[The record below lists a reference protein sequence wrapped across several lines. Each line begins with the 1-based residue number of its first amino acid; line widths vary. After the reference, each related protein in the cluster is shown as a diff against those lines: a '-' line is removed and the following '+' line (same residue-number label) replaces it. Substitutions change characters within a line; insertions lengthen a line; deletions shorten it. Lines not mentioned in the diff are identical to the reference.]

1 MRKLIVI
8 LSAAAL
14 VLAFTLPVMAQ
25 SEWSFYGNSR
35 MWLEWANYDKEAP
48 SNPGCAGFDD
58 EELTWTLQSNSRIGA
73 NVAAGDIGG
82 RFEYGTGINLRLLYG
97 TWNFGPGTILA
108 GQDYTPVQWVI
119 SSQCGLGGGDC
130 GFIGW
135 GTYYTGR
142 VPQIKLSMGGF
153 QVALMDMG
161 SLSNPLSGSLATK
174 STAVWVDAGDTP
186 PTTGTALVL
195 GGALGDL
202 YEVPGTDGFSCVDTD
217 ATLPEIEAGY
227 TFNFGPGAFFIGGA
241 FHSHDAVGIYDGAEN
256 DYSIDAWAIQGGW
269 KLGFGPFYFNGAV
282 WFGQNPGDYGVAF
295 APGMEVISAVYC
307 SDTNSIEDVDAFHG
321 QFNIGFVVSDMLKL
335 EGGYSYYTGE
345 VDAEPSITT
354 EQTVNAWYV
363 QAAISPVKNVFL
375 IPEIGVIDYGDY
387 EETGQADVDLGKA
400 TYFGMKFQINF

>member
-1 MRKLIVI
+1 MRKLIVV

-35 MWLEWANYDKEAP
+35 MWLEWADYDKEAP
-48 SNPGCAGFDD
+48 SNPGLAGFDD

-82 RFEYGTGINLRLLYG
+82 RFEYGTGVNLRLLYG
-97 TWNFGPGTILA
+97 TWNFGAGTILA
-108 GQDYTPVQWVI
+108 GQDYTPVQWVV

-142 VPQIKLSMGGF
+142 IPQIKLSMGGF
-153 QVALMDMG
+153 QVALLDMG
-161 SLSNPLSGSLATK
+161 SLTNPLSSAAAGST
-174 STAVWVDAGDTP
+174 VWVPTGGTP
-186 PTTGTALVL
+186 PTGGAVLIAGATGT
-195 GGALGDL
+195 L
-202 YEVPGTDGFSCVDTD
+202 YEVAAASGFSAVDTD

-241 FHSHDAVGIYDGAEN
+241 YHTHDVVGNLGGVEK
-256 DYSIDAWAIQGGW
+256 DYSVDAWAIQGGW
-269 KLGFGPFYFNGAV
+269 KLGFGPMYLNGAL
-282 WFGQNPGDYGVAF
+282 WIGQNPGDYGVALEP
-295 APGMEVISAVYC
+295 AIAAAGSAFYNST
-307 SDTNSIEDVDAFHG
+307 SDSIEDVDAMHG
-321 QFNIGFVVSDMLKL
+321 QICAGFTVSDMLKL
-335 EGGYSYYTGE
+335 EAGYSYLNLEADTSPGVTE
-345 VDAEPSITT
+345 EWSI
-354 EQTVNAWYV
+354 NAYYL

-387 EETGQADVDLGKA
+387 EVTGLPDEDLGKA
-400 TYFGMKFQINF
+400 TYLGMKFQINF